1 MLPFLTA
8 YDPLGRSSGS
18 IDPLGA
24 LQTYGLLADM
34 LLPGITTITTRSRY
48 LSMLCA
54 ALANVE
60 QHFGVVPGSAGLA
73 MRRKAIEPFERLW
86 AIACVAA
93 REQSTA
99 QAADGLRGITYAEKA
114 YRQFEENGR
123 TVSVDFRLLKYQ
135 GRTGAVGTYWTA
147 LAGGDLIHR
156 DTGSLSIEGRE
167 LACEF
172 PSPSLTAKDWK
183 RLADAT
189 QAHRVTMAWDDFLEW
204 AEACH
209 LVAASSAEREHLA
222 DALTANDRRECV
234 ARALARMATATGV
247 PDEWDISSLKRLR
260 RELQRF
266 PRGLELGLTTLVDAV
281 VTTECFHEAVLTGF
295 QHLLWGG
302 TQEADKSIDGLLC
315 QQQFQEAA
323 ERCQSTAYAM
333 CAFREACDDLRVT
346 EAMNGL
352 VGFAHAVAHTSSAR
366 AVVDEILRRHHQ
378 VQSGKVNGGAPKRD
392 WIAFD
397 GGKLL
402 RPSPRF
408 QRHEPPQPARGKS
421 LTHPYRLESFVHML
435 RENDKLP
442 QSTNRMA

>member
-54 ALANVE
+54 ALDNVE
-60 QHFGVVPGSAGLA
+60 RQFGVVPGSAGLA
-73 MRRKAIEPFERLW
+73 IRRKAIEPFERLW
-86 AIACVAA
+86 ALACVAA
-93 REQSTA
+93 RELSSA
-99 QAADGLRGITYAEKA
+99 LAADGLRGITYAEKA
-114 YRQFEENGR
+114 YRQFEQNGR
-123 TVSVDFRLLKYQ
+123 KVGVDFKLLKYQ

-147 LAGGDLIHR
+147 LAGGDLIHS
-156 DTGSLSIEGRE
+156 DTGGLSFEGSE
-167 LACEF
+167 LAREF
-172 PSPSLTAKDWK
+172 PSPPLTFKDWQ

-189 QAHRVTMAWDDFLEW
+189 LAHRVSMAWEDFIEW
-204 AEACH
+204 AEVCH
-209 LVAASSAEREHLA
+209 LVAASPAERVHLA
-222 DALTANDRRECV
+222 DALTASDRRECV
-234 ARALARMATATGV
+234 ASALIKMASGTGV
-247 PDEWDISSLKRLR
+247 PDKWDISSLKRLR
-260 RELQRF
+260 RELAGL
-266 PRGLELGLTTLVDAV
+266 PRGMELGLTTLVDAV

-295 QHLLWGG
+295 QHLLWWG
-302 TQEADKSIDGLLC
+302 TQEANESIDGLLC

-323 ERCQSTAYAM
+323 ERCQSTAHAM

-352 VGFAHAVAHTSSAR
+352 AGFAHAVAHASSAR
-366 AVVDEILRRHHQ
+366 VVVDEILRRHHQ
-378 VQSGKVNGGAPKRD
+378 VQSGKVDGGAPKRD
-392 WIAFD
+392 WITFD

-408 QRHEPPQPARGKS
+408 QRHEQPQAARGKS
-421 LTHPYRLESFVHML
+421 MTHPYRLESFVHML

-442 QSTNRMA
+442 QSTNQVA